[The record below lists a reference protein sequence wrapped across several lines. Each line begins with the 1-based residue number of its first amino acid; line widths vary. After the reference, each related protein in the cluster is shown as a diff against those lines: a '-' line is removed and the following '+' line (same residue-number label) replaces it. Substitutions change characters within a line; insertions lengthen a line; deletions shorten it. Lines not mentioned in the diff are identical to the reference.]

1 MPKYFLRS
9 FGCQMNSADSELV
22 VNLLIS
28 RGFEQE
34 NDVKKADVIIVN
46 TCSVREK
53 AENKAFVV
61 IQEYA
66 SIKKKAALLWV
77 IGCMAE
83 RVGEDLKKK
92 IPKISRVIGATQIE
106 FIEEKIDEY
115 LMPLGNFGLD
125 TNPALPQNI
134 KNDWS
139 SLLPVMRGCNNFCT
153 YCIVPFVRGREHSVK
168 SSEIFEQAQKIVDN
182 GASEI
187 ILLGQNVNSYADGN
201 SGAMVADF
209 SDLLAKVAETKGL
222 KRLRFMTSHP
232 KDLSEKLVRTISET
246 PNICKH
252 IHLPVQ
258 SGNTEVLE
266 KMNRKYSRGQ
276 YLEKIAM
283 IKEIIPDCDITT
295 DALVGF
301 PGETTEQFEDTIS
314 LFEQVKFA
322 FAFMFAYSPRVGT
335 VASKDE
341 NQIPQKEKLSR
352 LAKLVETQNNII
364 RDFYLT
370 QVGKEFEVLF
380 TLEQKKKG
388 VNSWVGQDFG
398 AKRILVD
405 TNENLGGKIA
415 KVKITKSSG
424 MTLVGELI

>member
-22 VNLLIS
+22 VSLLVS

-34 NDVKKADVIIVN
+34 NDVEKADVIIVN

-53 AENKAFVV
+53 AENKAFAV

-66 SIKKKAALLWV
+66 SIKKKGALLWV

-83 RVGEDLKKK
+83 RVGEELKRK

-106 FIEEKIDEY
+106 FIGEKIDEY
-115 LMPLGNFGLD
+115 LLPLGNFS
-125 TNPALPQNI
+125 ALPQGLQSE
-134 KNDWS
+134 WS
-139 SLLPVMRGCNNFCT
+139 SYLPVMRGCNNFCT

-168 SSEIFEQAQKIVDN
+168 SAEILEQAKKLVAN

-187 ILLGQNVNSYADGN
+187 TLLGQNVNSYADELT
-201 SGAMVADF
+201 DF
-209 SDLLAKVAETKGL
+209 SDLMVKIAETSGL

-232 KDLSEKLVRTISET
+232 KDLSEKLVRTIAET

-258 SGNTEVLE
+258 SGNTRVLE
-266 KMNRKYSRGQ
+266 NMNRKYSREQ

-301 PGETTEQFEDTIS
+301 PGETQKQFEDTVS
-314 LFEQVKFA
+314 LFEQVKYA

-335 VASKDE
+335 VASKDA
-341 NQIPQKEKLSR
+341 NQVPQKEKLAR
-352 LAKLVETQNNII
+352 LAQLVEVQNNII
-364 RDFYLT
+364 RDFYSK
-370 QVGKEFEVLF
+370 QIGKEFEVLF

-388 VNSWVGQDFG
+388 VHSWVGQDFG
-398 AKRILVD
+398 AKRILID
-405 TNENLGGKIA
+405 TDENLGGKIA
-415 KVKITKSSG
+415 KVKIIRSSG
-424 MTLVGELI
+424 MTLVGELV